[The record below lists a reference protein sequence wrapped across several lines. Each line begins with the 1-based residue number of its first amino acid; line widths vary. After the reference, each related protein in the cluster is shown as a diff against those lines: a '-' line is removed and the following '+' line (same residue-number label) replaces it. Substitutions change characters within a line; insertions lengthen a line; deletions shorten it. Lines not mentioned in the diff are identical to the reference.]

1 MQFDSLEKTHLSS
14 FPFILFLQKWEG
26 PSDMVATAVVEID
39 MNKANDAQA
48 KYERAQEVNKVI

>member
-1 MQFDSLEKTHLSS
+1 M
-14 FPFILFLQKWEG
+14 G
-26 PSDMVATAVVEID
+26 ATAVVEID